1 MINDKLIDV
10 FLQQAEKENL
20 IKVIKQILN
29 HFKLENEYQYEE
41 RVNTFVN
48 IVGGD
53 KPLSIEDIDMNLL
66 KENIGN
72 HVYKAEEIDKDSIK
86 ILDID
91 LIDRLIQVSFTRN
104 NDGYARRELIKCDDY
119 LKIVKEN

>member
-10 FLQQAEKENL
+10 FLQHAEKENL
-20 IKVIKQILN
+20 IIVIKQILN
-29 HFKLENEYQYEE
+29 HFKLENEYQFEE

-72 HVYKAEEIDKDSIK
+72 NVYKAEEIDKDSIK

-91 LIDRLIQVSFTRN
+91 SIDRLIQVSFTRN
-104 NDGYARRELIKCDDY
+104 NDGYARKELIKCDDY
-119 LKIVKEN
+119 LKIVK

>member
-1 MINDKLIDV
+1 MVNKKLIDV
-10 FLQQAEKENL
+10 FLANATKDDL
-20 IKVIKQILN
+20 IRGINAILN
-29 HFKLENEYQYEE
+29 HFKIESEYQYEE

-53 KPLSIEDIDMNLL
+53 KISSIEDIDIDLL

-72 HVYKAEEIDKDSIK
+72 HIYKAEEINKDSIK

-91 LIDRLIQVSFTRN
+91 PIDNLIKVGFTRN
-104 NDGYARRELIKCDDY
+104 NNDYARSELIRCDDY

>member
-1 MINDKLIDV
+1 MVNKKLIDV
-10 FLQQAEKENL
+10 FLANATKDDL
-20 IKVIKQILN
+20 IRGINAILN
-29 HFKLENEYQYEE
+29 HFKIESEYQYEE

-53 KPLSIEDIDMNLL
+53 KISSIEDIDIDLL

-72 HVYKAEEIDKDSIK
+72 HVYKAEEINKDSIK

-91 LIDRLIQVSFTRN
+91 PIDKLIKVSFTRN
-104 NDGYARRELIKCDDY
+104 NDDYARSELIRCDDF
-119 LKIVKEN
+119 LKTVK

>member
-1 MINDKLIDV
+1 MVNKKLIDV
-10 FLQQAEKENL
+10 FLANATKEEL
-20 IKVIKQILN
+20 IKGINVLLT
-29 HFKLENEYQYEE
+29 HFKIESDYQYEE

-72 HVYKAEEIDKDSIK
+72 HIYKAEEINKDSIK

-91 LIDRLIQVSFTRN
+91 PIDRLVKVGFTRI
-104 NDGYARRELIKCDDY
+104 NDTYSRSELIKCDDY
-119 LKIVKEN
+119 LKNVKEN

>member
-1 MINDKLIDV
+1 MINNKLIDV
-10 FLQQAEKENL
+10 FLQHAEKENL

-72 HVYKAEEIDKDSIK
+72 NVYKAEEIDKDSIK

-91 LIDRLIQVSFTRN
+91 PIDRLIQVSFTRN
-104 NDGYARRELIKCDDY
+104 NDSYARRELIKCDDY

>member
-29 HFKLENEYQYEE
+29 HFKLENEYQFEE

-72 HVYKAEEIDKDSIK
+72 NVYKAEEIDKDSIK

-91 LIDRLIQVSFTRN
+91 PIDRLIQVSFTRN

>member
-1 MINDKLIDV
+1 MVNEKLINV
-10 FLQQAEKENL
+10 FLTHAGKDDL
-20 IKVIKQILN
+20 IRGINAVLN
-29 HFKLENEYQYEE
+29 HFKIESEYQYEE

-53 KPLSIEDIDMNLL
+53 KLSSIEDIDMDLL

-72 HVYKAEEIDKDSIK
+72 HVYKAEEINKDSIK

-91 LIDRLIQVSFTRN
+91 PIDNLIKVGFTRN
-104 NDGYARRELIKCDDY
+104 NNDYSYSELIRCDDF
-119 LKIVKEN
+119 LKTVKEN

>member
-1 MINDKLIDV
+1 MVNKKLIDV
-10 FLQQAEKENL
+10 FLTNAGKDDL
-20 IKVIKQILN
+20 IRGINAILN
-29 HFKLENEYQYEE
+29 HFKIESEYQYEE

-53 KPLSIEDIDMNLL
+53 KLLSIEDINIDLL

-72 HVYKAEEIDKDSIK
+72 HIYKAEEINKDSIK

-91 LIDRLIQVSFTRN
+91 PIDRLIKVSFTRN
-104 NDGYARRELIKCDDY
+104 ADDYARSELIRCDDF
-119 LKIVKEN
+119 LKTVK

>member
-1 MINDKLIDV
+1 MVNKKLIDV
-10 FLQQAEKENL
+10 FLANATKDDL
-20 IKVIKQILN
+20 IRGINAVLN
-29 HFKLENEYQYEE
+29 HFKIESEYQYEE

-53 KPLSIEDIDMNLL
+53 KISSIEDIDIDLL

-72 HVYKAEEIDKDSIK
+72 HIYKAEEINKDSIK

-91 LIDRLIQVSFTRN
+91 PIDRLIKVGFIRN
-104 NDGYARRELIKCDDY
+104 NDDYARSELIRCNDC
-119 LKIVKEN
+119 LKTVK

>member
-1 MINDKLIDV
+1 MVNKKLIDV
-10 FLQQAEKENL
+10 FLANAGKDDL
-20 IKVIKQILN
+20 IRAINAILN
-29 HFKLENEYQYEE
+29 HFKIESEYQYEE

-53 KPLSIEDIDMNLL
+53 KLLTIEDIDIDLL

-72 HVYKAEEIDKDSIK
+72 HIYKAEEINKDSIK

-91 LIDRLIQVSFTRN
+91 PIDRLIKVSFTRN
-104 NDGYARRELIKCDDY
+104 NDDYARSELIRCDDF
-119 LKIVKEN
+119 LKTVK

>member
-1 MINDKLIDV
+1 MINNKLIDV

>member
-1 MINDKLIDV
+1 MINNKLIDV
-10 FLQQAEKENL
+10 FLTHAGKDDL
-20 IKVIKQILN
+20 IKGINVLLN
-29 HFKLENEYQYEE
+29 HFKLENDYQYEE

-72 HVYKAEEIDKDSIK
+72 NVYKAEEIDKDSIK

-91 LIDRLIQVSFTRN
+91 PIDKLIQISFTRN
-104 NDGYARRELIKCDDY
+104 NDGYARKELIRCDDY